1 MGADPQLHDFHPAFT
16 VWVLTTFMGQLP
28 HELEEAAI
36 MDGASHVDILFK
48 IFLPISLPCLATI
61 TLFSIVNQWNAFFDG
76 MIYINT
82 PSKVPMMT
90 YIQQLVIPT
99 DTTNITD
106 PKQLENIMQSSN
118 KTLNAAKIMIALVPI
133 LVIYPFLQK
142 YFVTGI
148 TLGSVKE

>member
-1 MGADPQLHDFHPAFT
+1 M
-16 VWVLTTFMGQLP
+16 
-28 HELEEAAI
+28 EEAAI

-61 TLFSIVNQWNAFFDG
+61 TLFSIVNQWNSFFDG

-106 PKQLENIMQSSN
+106 PRQLENIMQSSN
-118 KTLNAAKIMIALVPI
+118 KTLNAAKIMIALLPI
-133 LVIYPFLQK
+133 LVVYPFLQK

>member
-1 MGADPQLHDFHPAFT
+1 M
-16 VWVLTTFMGQLP
+16 
-28 HELEEAAI
+28 
-36 MDGASHVDILFK
+36 DILFK

-61 TLFSIVNQWNAFFDG
+61 TLFSIVNQWNSFFDG

-106 PKQLENIMQSSN
+106 PRQLENIMQSSN
-118 KTLNAAKIMIALVPI
+118 KTLNAAKIMIALLPI
-133 LVIYPFLQK
+133 LVVYPFLQK